1 MNTTV
6 SICVGITDTTEGMT
20 LSAKSAK
27 TNLNAWSSAE
37 LLTEGFSF
45 EPKVMEPFSG
55 CFASA
60 KENLQLMIYA
70 PAMSIKNTE
79 IDVDLRKMVFMAKPF
94 HWKIVK

>member
-1 MNTTV
+1 
-6 SICVGITDTTEGMT
+6 
-20 LSAKSAK
+20 
-27 TNLNAWSSAE
+27 
-37 LLTEGFSF
+37 
-45 EPKVMEPFSG
+45 MEPFSG